1 MADKTLF
8 VTQSSERFYTDLY
21 HARKRSLWSYH
32 PLKGSKSRQFCNWIL
47 SPGAITKMFAVR
59 NKKHC
64 ASGTWISGKGKDWN
78 EILPNPH
85 IDTWLSDSSAA
96 YPGFC
101 ATWALSYLS
110 TDTHTRQLSTSTG
123 LQPHPGVTTTS
134 GILLTPPE
142 RKIWFCSVA
151 RLSSLHRR
159 ERSRSLGNEVQ
170 VFCILSGEVCKE
182 PRSQA
187 TRKRAVLFLPLKYFQ
202 LQLHQAGRQDKG
214 GHAESM
220 CRSHMLH
227 SEPRLFP
234 LKTERVHSHV
244 SRGSIYIL
252 INWTQVVYLNWI
264 RTIHPRST
272 FLQTKDLSFL
282 KVFFFLEHLGSSEV
296 PSPSSV
302 PISPSFS
309 N

>member
-1 MADKTLF
+1 M
-8 VTQSSERFYTDLY
+8 
-21 HARKRSLWSYH
+21 
-32 PLKGSKSRQFCNWIL
+32 
-47 SPGAITKMFAVR
+47 TKMFAVR
-59 NKKHC
+59 NEKWS
-64 ASGTWISGKGKDWN
+64 ALGTWISGKGKDWN
-78 EILPNPH
+78 KIFLPNPH
-85 IDTWLSDSSAA
+85 IDTRLSDSSAA

-101 ATWALSYLS
+101 ATWALSCPS
-110 TDTHTRQLSTSTG
+110 TDTHTRQLSISTG

-142 RKIWFCSVA
+142 RKTRFCSVA
-151 RLSSLHRR
+151 QLSSLHRR
-159 ERSRSLGNEVQ
+159 ERSKSLGNEIW
-170 VFCILSGEVCKE
+170 VFCILSGELCKE
-182 PRSQA
+182 PPSQA

-234 LKTERVHSHV
+234 LKTERVHSYV
-244 SRGSIYIL
+244 SCSSIYIL
-252 INWTQVVYLNWI
+252 INWTQGVYLNCIW
-264 RTIHPRST
+264 TIHPRSA

-282 KVFFFLEHLGSSEV
+282 KVFFCFFFLSVFFLEHLGSSEV

-302 PISPSFS
+302 PVSPSFS